1 MRVPRV
7 ATDADETA
15 AGRQLARGFAFLRF
29 ESDLEHGFERAGVDR
44 TRWVAAAAYG
54 LACLGAAGL
63 AYTGRNLPAAAIA
76 SLLVPVAFLLPGFLW
91 RTRILWAAGGLALYG
106 AAVILE
112 TRTPD
117 AVLEIFAWTQAGLL
131 SLAAALGYAREHAL
145 RTAYLQ
151 ALVITHL
158 GERDGLTHL
167 ANRRMFDRYLDN
179 VWQQCI
185 ADKALLVLLLIDI
198 DNFRKFNDRFGLQ
211 AGDDCV
217 QRVAGAVAA
226 SAARPLDFCAR
237 YSGIQ
242 FAVLLANPDR
252 LYAEDLAARLRSAV
266 AALAIAHPDSPN
278 GRHVTVSVGVA
289 LAVPRPADSSEEFVG
304 LGQAALREAHEAGGN
319 RVAARESES
328 SMVRTGMFR
337 AEVTLAAARR
347 G

>member
-1 MRVPRV
+1 V

-15 AGRQLARGFAFLRF
+15 AGRQLARGFPALRF
-29 ESDLEHGFERAGVDR
+29 ETDLEHGFERACAASS
-44 TRWVAAAAYG
+44 RWVAAIAYG

-63 AYTGRNLPAAAIA
+63 AYSGRNLPAAA
-76 SLLVPVAFLLPGFLW
+76 LETVLVPIAFLLPGSLW
-91 RTRILWAAGGLALYG
+91 RTRAAWAVGGLVLLWAAVFLKSTTLD
-106 AAVILE
+106 
-112 TRTPD
+112 P
-117 AVLEIFAWTQAGLL
+117 VLESVAWTHGGVLAI
-131 SLAAALGYAREHAL
+131 AAALGYAREYAL
-145 RTAYLQ
+145 RIAYLQ

-167 ANRRMFDRYLDN
+167 ANRRMFDRYLES

-185 ADKALLVLLLIDI
+185 ADKALLVLLLVDI
-198 DNFRKFNDRFGLQ
+198 DNFRKFNDRFGLE

-217 QRVAGAVAA
+217 RRVAGAVGA

-242 FAVLLANPDR
+242 FAVLLTNPDR
-252 LYAEDLAARLRSAV
+252 LYAEDLPARVRSAV

-278 GRHVTVSVGVA
+278 GRQVTVSVGVA
-289 LAVPRPADSSEEFVG
+289 LAVPRPADTSEDFVG

-319 RVAARESES
+319 RIAARESES